1 MSNPESLFYVNM
13 DDILPTFDE
22 AVSFVKEAGGLV
34 FVPHIFEYRENSI
47 KILNEILKNHK
58 IDGLEC
64 YYTTFTQEQHEYVL
78 KTAKDNNLFI
88 SGGSD
93 YHGTF
98 KPNVEM
104 AVGFGNLQIPEK
116 ISENWIDLVEK
127 FT

>member
-1 MSNPESLFYVNM
+1 MSNPDSLFYVNM

-22 AVSFVKEAGGLV
+22 AANFVKEAGGLV

-47 KILNEILKNHK
+47 KILNDILQNHK

-64 YYTTFTQEQHEYVL
+64 YYTTFTEEQHNYAL
-78 KTAKDNNLFI
+78 KVAKENNLLI

-98 KPNVEM
+98 KPDVEM
-104 AVGFGNLQIPEK
+104 AVGFGNLAIPTD
-116 ISENWIDLVEK
+116 ITNNWIDLVGS